1 MNLAVCDAGKPELSG
16 VQFVCA
22 QSFEILQ
29 TDSRYSGAALTAIKD
44 VANDSIST
52 CARQAISCTILF
64 HFARLGRLRRQA
76 EGR

>member
-22 QSFEILQ
+22 QSLLQ
-29 TDSRYSGAALTAIKD
+29 TDSRYMYSGAALTAIKD